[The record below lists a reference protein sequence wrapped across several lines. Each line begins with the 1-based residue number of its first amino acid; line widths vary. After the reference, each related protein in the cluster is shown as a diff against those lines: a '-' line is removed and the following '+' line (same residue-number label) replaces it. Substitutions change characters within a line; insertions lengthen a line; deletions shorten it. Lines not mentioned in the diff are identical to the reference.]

1 MTPASSS
8 SSAPTR
14 DDVPCGPDA
23 GRRPRA
29 DWVRN
34 RSRILEAAEEVFG
47 TDGLAVPID
56 RIAER
61 AEVGVGT
68 LYRHF
73 PTKEAL
79 FEAIVL
85 RHFEALVCEA
95 RAGED
100 APQPAEALFGVLR
113 SMVVTAVRKRD
124 LADAL
129 MGAGIDVK
137 ATAGDLK
144 QQMERSLEHLLR
156 RAQQDGTLRADVSIV
171 DVMSLVAGACVLQTV
186 SAGGSPER
194 MLEIVCDGLRTRSS
208 A

>member
-1 MTPASSS
+1 
-8 SSAPTR
+8 
-14 DDVPCGPDA
+14 
-23 GRRPRA
+23 
-29 DWVRN
+29 VRN

-47 TDGLAVPID
+47 TEGLAVPVD

-85 RHFEALVCEA
+85 RHFEGIVAKAREA
-95 RAGED
+95 QSADDPTG
-100 APQPAEALFGVLR
+100 ALFGLLQG
-113 SMVVTAVRKRD
+113 MVATAVRKRD

-129 MGAGIDVK
+129 IGAGIDFK

-144 QQMERSLEHLLR
+144 VELEGCIARLLE
-156 RAQQDGTLRADVSIV
+156 RAQEEGSVRADVSA
-171 DVMSLVAGACVLQTV
+171 DELMALVAGGCMYQGGGALT
-186 SAGGSPER
+186 GSPER
-194 MLEIVCDGLRTRSS
+194 MLEIVCDGLRARRD
-208 A
+208 